1 MAETKRRFT
10 TFQVDWCLANPR
22 WLPVFRFEVGET
34 LVKGRRS
41 LHYQRIREA
50 AKGVREIHGC
60 YSWWVGPNQ
69 VYVGSFS
76 PYGRKEFE
84 SGLEGRLHNYLQNHG
99 KKDRPNTNKWVFDSL
114 CRAMLEQYVELRV
127 LRFEQVRINARDFT
141 FEEAT
146 NDKAIILALESM
158 LIASGRLEG
167 GCQWNRT

>member
-1 MAETKRRFT
+1 
-10 TFQVDWCLANPR
+10 
-22 WLPVFRFEVGET
+22 
-34 LVKGRRS
+34 
-41 LHYQRIREA
+41 
-50 AKGVREIHGC
+50 
-60 YSWWVGPNQ
+60 
-69 VYVGSFS
+69 VGSFS